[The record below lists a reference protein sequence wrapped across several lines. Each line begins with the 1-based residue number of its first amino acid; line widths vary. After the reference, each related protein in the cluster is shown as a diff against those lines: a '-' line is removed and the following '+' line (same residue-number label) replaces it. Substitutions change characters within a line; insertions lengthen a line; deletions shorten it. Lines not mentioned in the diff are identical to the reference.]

1 MADNQSANIQALLSA
16 LSVFT
21 RAPDKTS
28 LENAN
33 SWLQDFQHSPEAW
46 STCNVL
52 LLSPDAPPA
61 AKLFAAQTFRSKV
74 TYDLHQVDPSNLL
87 PLRDTLVTALE
98 RYQSGPKTIIT
109 QLCLALSGLAL
120 QLPAW
125 DNALQSIVETFG
137 ANPATVPVLLQFL
150 TILPEEVSGNT
161 RIPVTDDEYRE
172 RSTKLL
178 SDNSEQV
185 LELLSMYLQA
195 TGVTHTVQSQIFD
208 CLRSWLVAG
217 EIDMPAF
224 GKSPLLAFAFEAL
237 ASEELFDSAVD
248 VVCEMIHETQ
258 EIDDNMPVIEL
269 IVPRVIALKSRLEEQ
284 KDDSEKIR
292 GYAKI
297 FAEAGETYRLLILQ
311 HTDTFYPIVEAIGQC
326 SAYPDLDIV
335 PITFPFWMRLAQTI
349 GKKTTISPLFGEA
362 YKVLMGVVIR
372 HLHFPSDLTSMTG
385 QEADNFRSFRHVMGD
400 TLKDCCLVLGA
411 DACLLSAY
419 GLITMALSRGPQ
431 SISWQEI
438 EAPLFAMR
446 SMGAEVDVMDNTAV
460 PKIMD
465 LIPSLPI
472 HPRVRYAALLIISR
486 YTEWI
491 NRHPDYIAYQ
501 LQYISAGF
509 EDPDPEVSAAA
520 GQALK
525 YLCQDCKQHLI
536 EFLPTLHTFLTT
548 TGTKL
553 AQDDRRQVY
562 EAIAYVISAM
572 SMEKAAESL
581 RTFSLDIL
589 SQIHAISSK
598 STAVTK
604 QELKEVGYG
613 LENLEVMLHVVGP
626 FGDQLP
632 AACQNSCQEAWS
644 IFDTFISKFAFDY
657 DTSERAT
664 RVLRH
669 GITLFGQSALSVAS
683 SVLSRMVTSFEA
695 TGFSSFLWISGKFVG
710 RFGHESD
717 PVLRNAFQNLYERAT
732 NKVVSLLQSK
742 DPRDIPDVLEDYVQ
756 LLLQLIRMAPDVFF
770 QSSAFPLAFRAT
782 MAALTL
788 IHSDLV
794 FASLDLF
801 RDILTH
807 ESLTPSSSPP
817 PKFPIYSSA
826 IKAVMDKEGFEF
838 VGYMLSGLVGDFP
851 EDSTAIVVTIFRAVA
866 LLWSTQLVAWLPP
879 ILQQLPPS
887 SAPNQVKQQ
896 FLLDVTNS
904 LNTAQYD
911 KVKYSILALH
921 RASRKARDRRRV
933 TPLNQV

>member
-16 LSVFT
+16 LNVFT

-87 PLRDTLVTALE
+87 PLRDTLVSALE
-98 RYQSGPKTIIT
+98 RYQSGPKTIII

-120 QLPAW
+120 QLPTW

-172 RSTKLL
+172 RSAKLL
-178 SDNSEQV
+178 SDNSGQV

-195 TGVTHTVQSQIFD
+195 TGVTHVVQSQIFD

-217 EIDMPAF
+217 EIEMPAF

-269 IVPRVIALKSRLEEQ
+269 IVPRVIALKSRLEDQ
-284 KDDSEKIR
+284 KDDPEKIR

-349 GKKTTISPLFGEA
+349 GKKTSISPLFGEA
-362 YKVLMGVVIR
+362 YKALMGVVIR
-372 HLHFPSDLTSMTG
+372 HLHFPPDLTSMTG

-400 TLKDCCLVLGA
+400 TLKDCCLVLGT

-446 SMGAEVDVMDNTAV
+446 SMGAEVDVMDDTAV

-548 TGTKL
+548 TGAKL

-669 GITLFGQSALSVAS
+669 GITLFGHSALSVAS

-710 RFGHESD
+710 RFGHEAD
-717 PVLRNAFQNLYERAT
+717 PVLRNAFQTLYERAT

-817 PKFPIYSSA
+817 PKFPIYCSS
-826 IKAVMDKEGFEF
+826 IKAVMEKEGFEF

-851 EDSTAIVVTIFRAVA
+851 EDSTAVVVTIFRAVA
-866 LLWSTQLVAWLPP
+866 LLWSTQLVTWLPP

-896 FLLDVTNS
+896 FLLDVTHS
-904 LNTAQYD
+904 LNSAQYD

-933 TPLNQV
+933 TPLNQA

>member
-1 MADNQSANIQALLSA
+1 MADIQALLAA
-16 LSVFT
+16 LNVFT

-98 RYQSGPKTIIT
+98 RYQNGPKTIIT

-172 RSTKLL
+172 RSAKLL

-195 TGVTHTVQSQIFD
+195 TGVTHAVQGQIFD

-217 EIDMPAF
+217 EINMSSF

-269 IVPRVIALKSRLEEQ
+269 IVPRVIALKSQLEDQ
-284 KDDSEKIR
+284 KDDPEKIR
-292 GYAKI
+292 GYARI
-297 FAEAGETYRLLILQ
+297 LAEAGETYRLLILQ

-362 YKVLMGVVIR
+362 YKALMGVVIR
-372 HLHFPSDLTSMTG
+372 HLHFPPDLASMTG

-411 DACLLSAY
+411 DACLLYAY

-431 SISWQEI
+431 STSWQEI

-491 NRHPDYIAYQ
+491 NRHSEYISYQ

-536 EFLPTLHTFLTT
+536 DFLPTLHTFLAT

-553 AQDDRRQVY
+553 TQDDRRQVY

-589 SQIHAISSK
+589 SQIHSISSK

-632 AACQNSCQEAWS
+632 AACRNSCQEAWS
-644 IFDTFISKFAFDY
+644 FFDIFISKFAFDY
-657 DTSERAT
+657 DTSERVT

-669 GITLFGQSALSVAS
+669 GITLFGQNALSVAS

-695 TGFSSFLWISGKFVG
+695 TGFSSFLWISGKIVG

-717 PVLRNAFQNLYERAT
+717 LVLRNAFQNLYERAT

-742 DPRDIPDVLEDYVQ
+742 DSRDIPDVLEDYVQ

-826 IKAVMDKEGFEF
+826 IKAVMEKEGFEF
-838 VGYMLSGLVGDFP
+838 VGYILSGLVGDFP
-851 EDSTAIVVTIFRAVA
+851 EDSTAVVVTIFRAVA
-866 LLWSTQLVAWLPP
+866 LLWSTQLVTWLPP
-879 ILQQLPPS
+879 ILQQFPVS
-887 SAPNQVKQQ
+887 STPIQVREQ
-896 FLLDVTNS
+896 FLLDVTNL

-933 TPLNQV
+933 TPLNQA

>member
-1 MADNQSANIQALLSA
+1 MADNQSANIQALLAA
-16 LSVFT
+16 LNVFT

-52 LLSPDAPPA
+52 LLSPDAPAA

-98 RYQSGPKTIIT
+98 RYQNGPKTIIT

-172 RSTKLL
+172 RSAKLL

-195 TGVTHTVQSQIFD
+195 TGVTHSVQSQIFD

-217 EIDMPAF
+217 EIDMSSF

-269 IVPRVIALKSRLEEQ
+269 IVPRVIALKSQLEDQ
-284 KDDSEKIR
+284 KDDPEKIR
-292 GYAKI
+292 GYARI

-362 YKVLMGVVIR
+362 YKALMGVVIR
-372 HLHFPSDLTSMTG
+372 HLHFPPDLASMTG

-411 DACLLSAY
+411 DACLLFAY

-431 SISWQEI
+431 STSWQEI

-491 NRHPDYIAYQ
+491 NRHPDYISYQ

-536 EFLPTLHTFLTT
+536 DFLPTLHTFLAT

-553 AQDDRRQVY
+553 TQDDRRQVY

-589 SQIHAISSK
+589 SQIHSISSK

-644 IFDTFISKFAFDY
+644 VFDIFISKFAFDY
-657 DTSERAT
+657 DTSERVT

-669 GITLFGQSALSVAS
+669 GITLFGQNALSVAS

-695 TGFSSFLWISGKFVG
+695 TGFSSFLWISGKIVG

-742 DPRDIPDVLEDYVQ
+742 DSRDIPDVLEDYVQ

-826 IKAVMDKEGFEF
+826 IKAVMEKEGFEF
-838 VGYMLSGLVGDFP
+838 VGYILSGLVGDFP
-851 EDSTAIVVTIFRAVA
+851 EDSTAVVVTIFRAVA
-866 LLWSTQLVAWLPP
+866 LLWSTQLVTWLPP

-887 SAPNQVKQQ
+887 STPIQVREQ
-896 FLLDVTNS
+896 FLLDVTNL

-933 TPLNQV
+933 TPLNQA

>member
-16 LSVFT
+16 LNVFT

-52 LLSPDAPPA
+52 LLSLDAPPA

-195 TGVTHTVQSQIFD
+195 TGVTHAVQSQIFD

-237 ASEELFDSAVD
+237 ASEVLFDSAVD

-269 IVPRVIALKSRLEEQ
+269 IVPRVIDLKSRLEDQ
-284 KDDSEKIR
+284 KDDPEKIR

-362 YKVLMGVVIR
+362 YKALMGVVIR
-372 HLHFPSDLTSMTG
+372 HLHFPPDLASMTG

-446 SMGAEVDVMDNTAV
+446 SMGAEIDVMDDTAV

-509 EDPDPEVSAAA
+509 EDPDSEVSAAA

-553 AQDDRRQVY
+553 TQDDRRQVY

-657 DTSERAT
+657 DTSERVT

-669 GITLFGQSALSVAS
+669 GITLFGQGSLTVAS

-742 DPRDIPDVLEDYVQ
+742 DSRDIPDVLEDYVQ

-826 IKAVMDKEGFEF
+826 IKSVMEKEGFEF
-838 VGYMLSGLVGDFP
+838 VGCILSGLVGDFP
-851 EDSTAIVVTIFRAVA
+851 EDSTAVVVTIFRAVA
-866 LLWSTQLVAWLPP
+866 LLWSTQLVTWLPP
-879 ILQQLPPS
+879 ILQQLPPT

-933 TPLNQV
+933 TPLNQA